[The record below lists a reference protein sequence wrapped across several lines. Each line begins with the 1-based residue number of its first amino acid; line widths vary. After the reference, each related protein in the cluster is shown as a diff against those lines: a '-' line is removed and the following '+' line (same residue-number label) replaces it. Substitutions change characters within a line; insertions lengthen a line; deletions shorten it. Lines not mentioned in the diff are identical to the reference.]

1 MDMLAEKAGIDPFEF
16 RWRNIAREGQTNINS
31 YPFRQYPME
40 EMMNIMRPHYERAVR
55 EAKKGYTPEKRRGVG
70 LSWGGFNV
78 TEGGTDKATVAIE
91 LNPDGTFT
99 KYDTYQELG
108 QGGTSVP

>member
-1 MDMLAEKAGIDPFEF
+1 MGEALVDMLAEEAGIDPFEF
-16 RWRNIAREGQTNINS
+16 RWRNIAREGDTNINS

-40 EMMNIMRPHYERAVR
+40 EMMKIMKPLYEKALLK
-55 EAKKGYTPEKRRGVG
+55 AKAKSSSEKRCGVG
-70 LSWGGFNV
+70 LAWGGFNV
-78 TEGGTDKATVAIE
+78 TEGGTDQARAAIE

-108 QGGTSVP
+108 